1 LFLWLLKQI
10 IKPLFIGFRG
20 RVISGKVLLK
30 ELSRGIIFNG
40 DMENHEK
47 LSSLNFLF
55 ADVSRKLCDELAKH
69 IPNPSILKECRKQL
83 GQVDKDIRRIQMLKD
98 IGN

>member
-1 LFLWLLKQI
+1 LRWLLKADNQAVI
-10 IKPLFIGFRG
+10 YRVPGPG
-20 RVISGKVLLK
+20 RSGKVLLK